1 MPKKVSLPTL
11 GFHKA
16 TGQARCYV
24 NGKSVYLG
32 PYGAPDTTRKYGELI
47 ARIAAGLPVA
57 TAVTTSKDP
66 DQGPSVAEVCL
77 SFWTHAQTHYVKNGK
92 PTSEIEGFRS
102 CLRIVRSLYGES
114 PAKKFG
120 PLALKAVR
128 AAMVEGDPKAKD
140 SKGNL
145 KPRKPWSRTVCNHQ
159 ISRIRRVF
167 KFAVENELIEVSV
180 LSALQAV
187 QPLLAGRTE
196 AHDNPKRHAVDQDKI
211 EAVKS
216 RVRPLVR
223 DLIDLQ
229 ILTGARSGELLGL
242 TAGMIDRTNQTWKAV
257 ITDHKTVHHGQVR
270 MIPFGPKAQLILTK
284 YLQADQAKRL
294 FKMRREGYCRAI
306 TRACELAEIER
317 WTPHWLRHT
326 YATRTREQLG
336 IEAVQSVV
344 GHATTEMTK
353 HYSSQMETLA
363 MKTAQQVG

>member
-1 MPKKVSLPTL
+1 MAKNVSIPTY
-11 GFHKA
+11 GHHKA
-16 TGQARCYV
+16 SGQARCYV
-24 NGKSVYLG
+24 NGKSIYLG
-32 PYGAPDTTRKYGELI
+32 PYGSPDSRRKFGELI
-47 ARIAAGLPVA
+47 ARIGSGIPLEKK
-57 TAVTTSKDP
+57 SSSEKQP
-66 DQGPSVAEVCL
+66 DLGPSIAEIIL
-77 SFWTHAQTHYVKNGK
+77 AFWKHAEQHYLKNGK
-92 PTSEIEGFRS
+92 ETSEISCYRS
-102 CLRIVRSLYGES
+102 CLKVLKELYGMT
-114 PAKKFG
+114 PAKNFG

-128 AAMVEGDPKAKD
+128 SKMVELGWAR
-140 SKGNL
+140 GNINIMIG
-145 KPRKPWSRTVCNHQ
+145 RV
-159 ISRIRRVF
+159 RRVF
-167 KFAVENELIEVSV
+167 KFAVENEMIEVSV

-229 ILTGARSGELLGL
+229 VLTGARSGELLGL
-242 TAGMIDRTNQTWKAV
+242 TTGMIDRSGQTWRAV

-353 HYSSQMETLA
+353 HYSSQMEGLA